1 MNDLY
6 YRHINGVPYKMHCFI
21 EMQFA
26 AYFYT
31 VVPYQAFIHKLSH
44 IKVGCIFL
52 SFCKIRDF
60 GSPTMS
66 INFNCKMSEKQL
78 SLNCEKSV
86 KINLRIISKLHS
98 HLQSSVKTSLKF
110 RKNRNKTIGRVAH
123 TRYPLSI
130 HFHCK
135 NA

>member
-1 MNDLY
+1 MIII
-6 YRHINGVPYKMHCFI
+6 INGVPYKMHCFI

-26 AYFYT
+26 ACSISST
-31 VVPYQAFIHKLSH
+31 VQATNIHKLSH

-66 INFNCKMSEKQL
+66 INLNCKMSEKQI

-86 KINLRIISKLHS
+86 KINLRIISKS
-98 HLQSSVKTSLKF
+98 HLQSSVKTSVKF